1 MRWSERSE
9 VHRIHPPE
17 RSSAM
22 RSDAERTEV
31 LPTERERQKDI
42 LNPPWGEVPER
53 SEGGGEVKEWESGRA
68 TAGSDKRPR
77 LNNTH
82 EQASYGQ
89 LGGRRREIA
98 HTAQITPGSA

>member
-31 LPTERERQKDI
+31 LPTE
-42 LNPPWGEVPER
+42 LGA
-53 SEGGGEVKEWESGRA
+53 SGVSRLRNHL
-68 TAGSDKRPR
+68 GSW
-77 LNNTH
+77 N
-82 EQASYGQ
+82 QS
-89 LGGRRREIA
+89 GGR
-98 HTAQITPGSA
+98 

>member
-31 LPTERERQKDI
+31 LPTARERQADGFSRHRTNNSAASGY
-42 LNPPWGEVPER
+42 LRAAYRLLTV
-53 SEGGGEVKEWESGRA
+53 GGVARGPAFSSR
-68 TAGSDKRPR
+68 
-77 LNNTH
+77 
-82 EQASYGQ
+82 
-89 LGGRRREIA
+89 
-98 HTAQITPGSA
+98 